1 MDANPEKNP
10 EVWKLNA
17 GRLLSVIALIFCVP
31 IGALF
36 VSIATGAVGVFLGIT
51 GYALGARKL
60 GVLAVVLCMIAMFVG
75 LLVGQGVIP
84 GDAYDRTVDGW
95 FRNMPTE
102 RFTED

>member
-1 MDANPEKNP
+1 MDADPEKNP

-17 GRLLSVIALIFCVP
+17 GRLLSVVALVFCVP

-51 GYALGARKL
+51 GYVLGARRL
-60 GVLAVVLCMIAMFVG
+60 GPLAIVLCTIAMFVG
-75 LLVGQGVIP
+75 LLVGQGVVP
-84 GDAYDRTVDGW
+84 GAAYDRVVDGW